1 MRSAKLAAIGGVD
14 YQPPAAMAIQLP
26 PIRKVSTVCCLI
38 RLFGMSVEPGSTLAD
53 WQSQSSLHPESEAL
67 MRP

>member
-26 PIRKVSTVCCLI
+26 PIRKVSRVNCLI
-38 RLFGMSVEPGSTLAD
+38 GSLAYRWD
-53 WQSQSSLHPESEAL
+53 LDSRWLTGNRNRVCIQSQ
-67 MRP
+67 RP